1 MVGFLLQGPYFFV
14 YDKLLELGIDEQVM
28 SFQDMCQPAGTT
40 AASTRTTA
48 ASAGAVAVSTEA
60 VAVSTEAVAAFAGTV
75 AASAGTVVGIF
86 D

>member
-14 YDKLLELGIDEQVM
+14 YDKLLELSINGQVM
-28 SFQDMCQPAGTT
+28 SFQNICQPAG
-40 AASTRTTA
+40 TTA
-48 ASAGAVAVSTEA
+48 ASAGAVAVSTKA
-60 VAVSTEAVAAFAGTV
+60 VVAFAGTI

>member
-14 YDKLLELGIDEQVM
+14 YDKLLELGINGQVM

-40 AASTRTTA
+40 AAS
-48 ASAGAVAVSTEA
+48 AGAVVVSTVAVAVSTEA
-60 VAVSTEAVAAFAGTV
+60 IVAFAGTV

>member
-14 YDKLLELGIDEQVM
+14 YDSKLLELGINGQVM
-28 SFQDMCQPAGTT
+28 SFQDMCQLVGTT
-40 AASTRTTA
+40 VAF
-48 ASAGAVAVSTEA
+48 AGAVAVSTEA

-75 AASAGTVVGIF
+75 VASAGIVVGIF